1 MYLPMPGHGSTT
13 ADFFN
18 PLVRHIEDLV
28 LNRRANYTVMRTLLT
43 SGMVIAA
50 VDSLFQVQV
59 AIETPEMNVAYKAPR
74 DAQYRMD

>member
-28 LNRRANYTVMRTLLT
+28 LNRRTNYPIERTLLT
-43 SGMVIAA
+43 SGMVIGG
-50 VDSLFQVQV
+50 VDSLHQGQKPVD
-59 AIETPEMNVAYKAPR
+59 TPEMNIAYKAPR
-74 DAQYRMD
+74 ESQFRRD